1 MSILTQVSSKNAILE
16 VILDRSPSNLLRLE
30 DLKALSQIFL
40 DCGKKDSQVRSLV
53 IKSKIPNIFSMGLDP
68 FELLPLTPKEREGHF
83 QALCEMMINA
93 LHSAVPIITVVN
105 GPAMAGG
112 AVLAALGNHRYF
124 NSQFGKFSFS
134 ESKVN
139 LPVPGFVQALVQRNI
154 GSQHLFDILVMAK
167 NYDAKSALQCGFASD
182 TYENEVELDEKI
194 SDLTAKIF
202 RLSKE
207 VIQATLRVGNKETLD
222 FSKEFLKDSSSFN
235 AFLGNDFFGKGLE
248 AVVKSMTSPS
258 KT

>member
-124 NSQFGKFSFS
+124 
-134 ESKVN
+134 KVN